1 MTTPRFAPAQRVA
14 SFEQDVWS
22 IFTPLAAETKAI
34 NLGQGF
40 MNFGP
45 PAVVQEAAKEAIDR
59 VESNQYSHPR
69 GRPRLRNALAASY
82 SPEFNRQ
89 LNPETEILV
98 TAGANEAM
106 FATFAGYLDEGSEVI
121 VMEPFFDQYISNITM
136 NGGKPVFV
144 PLRAPAHAATQNISS
159 SEWQLDIGELRSKVT
174 PRTKMIVLNTPHN
187 PIGKV
192 FNEDELREIGK
203 VAEEHDLII
212 LTDEVY
218 DRLYYPPLE
227 KFPRIAALDGFWD
240 RTLTVGS
247 GGKSF
252 AATGWR
258 VGWLIGPEHLV
269 KYAFAAQTR
278 VVFCVN
284 SPCQEAIAAGL
295 EASLTQPLFKDQTA
309 NYLQKRARL
318 SKVFDDLG
326 LPYTSPQG
334 AYYILVNTSKI
345 QYPLDYSF
353 PEILE
358 QRGGDFKM
366 CYWLT
371 KELGVCAIP
380 PSEFYTK
387 EHWSLAKNF
396 ARFAFCKTD
405 DVVDQAVDRLK
416 GLKKYIVE

>member
-1 MTTPRFAPAQRVA
+1 M
-14 SFEQDVWS
+14 
-22 IFTPLAAETKAI
+22 
-34 NLGQGF
+34 
-40 MNFGP
+40 
-45 PAVVQEAAKEAIDR
+45 
-59 VESNQYSHPR
+59 
-69 GRPRLRNALAASY
+69 
-82 SPEFNRQ
+82 
-89 LNPETEILV
+89 
-98 TAGANEAM
+98 
-106 FATFAGYLDEGSEVI
+106 
-121 VMEPFFDQYISNITM
+121 
-136 NGGKPVFV
+136 
-144 PLRAPAHAATQNISS
+144 
-159 SEWQLDIGELRSKVT
+159 
-174 PRTKMIVLNTPHN
+174 
-187 PIGKV
+187 
-192 FNEDELREIGK
+192 
-203 VAEEHDLII
+203 
-212 LTDEVY
+212 
-218 DRLYYPPLE
+218 
-227 KFPRIAALDGFWD
+227 DGFWD

-318 SKVFDDLG
+318 SKVFDELG

-345 QYPLDYSF
+345 QYPSDYSF
-353 PEILE
+353 PAILD
-358 QRGGDFKM
+358 QRGDDFKT

-371 KELGVCAIP
+371 KEIGVASIP
-380 PSEFYTK
+380 PSEFYIK
-387 EHWSLAKNF
+387 EHWPLAKNF

-405 DVVDQAVDRLK
+405 DVLDQAVDRLK